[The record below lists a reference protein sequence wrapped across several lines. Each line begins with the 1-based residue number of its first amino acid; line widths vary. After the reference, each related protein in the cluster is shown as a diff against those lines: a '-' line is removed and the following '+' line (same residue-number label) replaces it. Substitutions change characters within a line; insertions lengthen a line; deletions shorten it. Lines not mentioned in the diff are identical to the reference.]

1 MAPKL
6 RAALAFALAVPCAFA
21 AAADA
26 PKSAAAPG
34 ASTQEPRANVA
45 EAERNRKK
53 PLQRCDQ
60 LSGQA
65 QLECLEQAR
74 ERIVDAR
81 AKRQTSEKE
90 RAAK

>member
-1 MAPKL
+1 M
-6 RAALAFALAVPCAFA
+6 PCAFA

-26 PKSAAAPG
+26 PKSASA
-34 ASTQEPRANVA
+34 QEPKPNVA

-60 LSGQA
+60 LSGKA
-65 QLECLEQAR
+65 QLDCLEQAR
-74 ERIVDAR
+74 ERIVEAR
-81 AKRQTSEKE
+81 AKRQGSEKE